1 MSDGG
6 GRAQQGPA
14 GDRGYRAA
22 IEVEEDRATP
32 TATADL
38 AATADLE
45 AIALEFAAKHPE
57 RGQESLYTLYHSQ
70 KPAVRIPKKLFTK
83 KTGL

>member
-14 GDRGYRAA
+14 GDHGYRAA

-32 TATADL
+32 T
-38 AATADLE
+38 ATADLE

-70 KPAVRIPKKLFTK
+70 KPAVRIPKKLFPK
-83 KTGL
+83 KPD

>member
-1 MSDGG
+1 MPPRGHL
-6 GRAQQGPA
+6 PA
-14 GDRGYRAA
+14 LYRAA

-32 TATADL
+32 T
-38 AATADLE
+38 ATADLE

-70 KPAVRIPKKLFTK
+70 KPAVRIPKKLFPK
-83 KTGL
+83 KPGLGRKPRR